1 MYIVKF
7 VTRKE
12 PETNF
17 PPYCFGN
24 ILKFGLSY
32 KAGIGLFWVVIHKD
46 GTKTYINHKFYT
58 IGILYYR
65 ANKRFRRG
73 KQ

>member
-1 MYIVKF
+1 MYSVKF

-17 PPYCFGN
+17 PPYYFRE

-46 GTKTYINHKFYT
+46 GTKTYINHKFYI
-58 IGILYYR
+58 IGQIFDFGGG
-65 ANKRFRRG
+65 NNEEH
-73 KQ
+73 